1 MVRGDAIVHVL
12 DIIRDEHHSM
22 SRLLALLEDQ
32 VELFENG
39 SVPDYDLMR
48 EIIEYFLTFPDLFH
62 HPKENLILAKLRQ
75 RAPDLALKV
84 GDLEAEHATISGELH
99 GFAHALSNVLLDVEL
114 PRDSFVKLARAFIA
128 REREHMSE
136 EEAVFFPAAQVGLT
150 EADWDD
156 LAAMMRAARDPLF
169 DRAKVRF
176 ALIRGTECD

>member
-1 MVRGDAIVHVL
+1 MHVL

-62 HPKENLILAKLRQ
+62 HPKENLILAQLRQ

-84 GDLEAEHATISGELH
+84 GDLEAEHATISGELSPTRSPMCCLTWNCR
-99 GFAHALSNVLLDVEL
+99 AIAL
-114 PRDSFVKLARAFIA
+114 
-128 REREHMSE
+128 
-136 EEAVFFPAAQVGLT
+136 
-150 EADWDD
+150 
-156 LAAMMRAARDPLF
+156 
-169 DRAKVRF
+169 
-176 ALIRGTECD
+176 